1 MWSTTWYPLPLHCPP
16 SLDLFGETGIDFTS
30 HSRAALQGLT
40 LDDPITESRSTTHTS
55 PGEIIAGRYEIV
67 RLIARGGMGSVY
79 EARQLQLDRVVAIKF
94 FQPHREHLDHEVET
108 FERRFEVEAASL
120 ARLSHANIVSV
131 FDYGRTDDGR
141 SFLVMEH
148 VQGRT
153 LSQVLKEEAPLSV
166 YRSLELLLQVCY
178 ALRSAHGQGVVHRDL
193 KPSNLLIREEADGR
207 ELVKVVDFGLVKL
220 TQEDQ
225 SITID
230 GLIMGSPHYMS
241 PEQVKG
247 IDTDERSDLYSLG
260 ALLFRCVTGC
270 TPFQGSTT
278 TATMMAHVQHP
289 APGFAARAPALEL
302 PAELERIVLRCLEKP
317 PEQRYQRVA
326 DLIQELEMFRAEL
339 DSADGSVISLATSIE
354 SEPVDPEPEPP
365 RRRVAPLLLG
375 GGLALV
381 VLLGGVLAL
390 SGLLEPDSD
399 PVAEL
404 PPEVVE
410 QAVSLPVQVRFAS
423 DPPGA
428 EILLGDDVVGTTP
441 FVYETSTTGVEDW
454 RLFQVRLDGYL
465 GRSIEH
471 DLSLGGEQRVDIE
484 LVAVPAA
491 APPSPAPVQPP
502 EQPPEVPAQQ
512 PQTTVDGYKSSPYD

>member
-1 MWSTTWYPLPLHCPP
+1 M
-16 SLDLFGETGIDFTS
+16 
-30 HSRAALQGLT
+30 
-40 LDDPITESRSTTHTS
+40 
-55 PGEIIAGRYEIV
+55 
-67 RLIARGGMGSVY
+67 
-79 EARQLQLDRVVAIKF
+79 
-94 FQPHREHLDHEVET
+94 
-108 FERRFEVEAASL
+108 
-120 ARLSHANIVSV
+120 
-131 FDYGRTDDGR
+131 
-141 SFLVMEH
+141 
-148 VQGRT
+148 
-153 LSQVLKEEAPLSV
+153 
-166 YRSLELLLQVCY
+166 
-178 ALRSAHGQGVVHRDL
+178 
-193 KPSNLLIREEADGR
+193 
-207 ELVKVVDFGLVKL
+207 
-220 TQEDQ
+220 
-225 SITID
+225 
-230 GLIMGSPHYMS
+230 
-241 PEQVKG
+241 
-247 IDTDERSDLYSLG
+247 
-260 ALLFRCVTGC
+260 
-270 TPFQGSTT
+270 
-278 TATMMAHVQHP
+278 
-289 APGFAARAPALEL
+289 
-302 PAELERIVLRCLEKP
+302 LRCLEKP